1 MTNNVIHYVQDYY
14 TMHTN
19 IIETKYTSTC
29 TDVKQKV
36 AKSMS
41 T

>member
-19 IIETKYTSTC
+19 IIETKYTSTG
-29 TDVKQKV
+29 VKQKV